1 MINMQATRV
10 LKRVSIHSVFSVAKM
25 SVVVMLLLATGC
37 GEGETT
43 GAGEPADA
51 QIEAITDGEV
61 LFDLYCIACHGAGP
75 GHPGTM
81 RLQERLSEDQAPLL
95 NRDNLDPEYVKLVVR
110 EGFKLMPPFRPT
122 EITDKQLDLLAG
134 YITGEEN

>member
-1 MINMQATRV
+1 MQATSV
-10 LKRVSIHSVFSVAKM
+10 LTRVSIHSVFSVAKI

-51 QIEAITDGEV
+51 QIEAITDGKV

>member
-1 MINMQATRV
+1 MINMQATCV
-10 LKRVSIHSVFSVAKM
+10 LTRVSIHSVFSVAKI

-43 GAGEPADA
+43 GAGEPAVV
-51 QIEAITDGEV
+51 QIEAITDGKA
-61 LFDLYCIACHGAGP
+61 LFELYCIACHGEGP

-122 EITDKQLDLLAG
+122 EITDRQLDLLAG

>member
-10 LKRVSIHSVFSVAKM
+10 LKRVSIHSVFSVAKI

-134 YITGEEN
+134 YISGEEN

>member
-1 MINMQATRV
+1 MINMQAARV
-10 LKRVSIHSVFSVAKM
+10 LKRVSIHSVISVAKI

-43 GAGEPADA
+43 GAGEPAA
-51 QIEAITDGEV
+51 VQIEAITDGKA
-61 LFDLYCIACHGAGP
+61 LFELYCIACHGAGP

>member
-1 MINMQATRV
+1 MQATRV
-10 LKRVSIHSVFSVAKM
+10 LKRVSIHSVFSVAKI

-43 GAGEPADA
+43 GAGEPAVV
-51 QIEAITDGEV
+51 QIEAITDGKA
-61 LFDLYCIACHGAGP
+61 LFELYCIACHGAGL
-75 GHPGTM
+75 GYPGTM

-122 EITDKQLDLLAG
+122 EITDRQLDLLAG

>member
-1 MINMQATRV
+1 MQATRV
-10 LKRVSIHSVFSVAKM
+10 LKRVSIHSVFSVAKI

-122 EITDKQLDLLAG
+122 EITDRQLDLLAG
-134 YITGEEN
+134 YISGEEN

>member
-134 YITGEEN
+134 YISGEEN

>member
-1 MINMQATRV
+1 M
-10 LKRVSIHSVFSVAKM
+10 AKI
-25 SVVVMLLLATGC
+25 SVVVLLLLLAGC
-37 GEGETT
+37 GADEATGTGESAVGQATMSI
-43 GAGEPADA
+43 A
-51 QIEAITDGEV
+51 QYDGKD
-61 LFDLYCIACHGAGP
+61 LFELYCIACHGAGP

-122 EITDKQLDLLAG
+122 EITDRQLDLLAG

>member
-10 LKRVSIHSVFSVAKM
+10 LTRVSSHSVFSVAKI

-122 EITDKQLDLLAG
+122 EITDRQLDLLAG

>member
-1 MINMQATRV
+1 MQATRV
-10 LKRVSIHSVFSVAKM
+10 LKRVSIHSVFSVAKI

-61 LFDLYCIACHGAGP
+61 LFDLYCIACHGPGP

-134 YITGEEN
+134 YISGEEN

>member
-10 LKRVSIHSVFSVAKM
+10 LKRVSIHSVFSVAKI

-51 QIEAITDGEV
+51 QIEAITDGKV